1 MRGLRPGV
9 ARDQERDTKPDGD
22 ILVTVKLVK
31 LGTACSEK
39 EKTIKRET
47 SHFVI
52 VSHSNPHHSSLTHHL
67 HSPPDSHISSPTF
80 HTMLIAGEEISLTSI
95 ARMEIE

>member
-31 LGTACSEK
+31 LGAACSEK

-47 SHFVI
+47 SHFAI
-52 VSHSNPHHSSLTHHL
+52 VSHSNLHHSSLTHYL
-67 HSPPDSHISSPTF
+67 DSPLTHIYPPPLSIQCSLLEKRF
-80 HTMLIAGEEISLTSI
+80 H
-95 ARMEIE
+95 